1 VIPDGANVH
10 AAHTLGNNVVPEV
23 ALAVMDPRTAR
34 LDLAHDATAPRL
46 ARRFLATVLQGWGVD
61 DDIVD
66 RSQLLVSELVSNAVL
81 HGTGPV
87 ELQVTETDANVGVY
101 RVEVS
106 NPGHGVPAMR
116 RTSNEE
122 LSGRGL
128 QLVDSLARNWGS
140 NNVDGHTC
148 VWFDVGAVLAS

>member
-1 VIPDGANVH
+1 
-10 AAHTLGNNVVPEV
+10 
-23 ALAVMDPRTAR
+23 MDLRTAR

-46 ARRFLATVLQGWGVD
+46 ARRFLGTVLQGWGAE

-87 ELQVTETDANVGVY
+87 ELHITETDPALGVY
-101 RVEVS
+101 RIEVS
-106 NPGHGVPAMR
+106 NAGHGVPAMR
-116 RTSNEE
+116 RTNNEE

-128 QLVDSLARNWGS
+128 QLVDSLAREWGS
-140 NNVDGHTC
+140 NNIDGHTR